1 MSLNPPQKGRP
12 PRPWR
17 RRLASDTNLGFV
29 LSAGLHLLLFLL
41 LGGLGARQL
50 AETRKLTE
58 ISYIEARYG
67 EAVAKQ
73 VSLAPEKLA
82 PPDAIPAKQ
91 EPPALEGSL
100 FAKGEPQAQPA
111 TPALSAVP
119 PPLPAPRDATN
130 PFAAQALKSRQR
142 RTDGPA
148 VPRLREDQLLLS
160 AGLTDNPRRVMMGA
174 EDVNLKGQML
184 VGRSARLGDEALF
197 KVEGGEG
204 PALAGAA
211 LTLAVPAGGLAGGHP
226 DLVGGTLAEGKE
238 AYRGELPRGNLV
250 AKDGSRERLTAL
262 ASLQVGSGASGLG
275 DDALAGAG
283 AAEPGRGTG
292 LISRGGADAVTR
304 AGPLAKRLESE
315 PRPAPA
321 IARSIE
327 PERPTSAAAAAPAEA
342 AAGGQADKGVSM
354 TLSGPILGR
363 DILSSR
369 APAYPAA
376 AKQQG
381 WLGTVSIYFTVLPD
395 GSIKKVFVEQA
406 SPHQVLDEAAK
417 RCLADWRFSPLP
429 AGNSAEQWGVLTI
442 VFRLR

>member
-1 MSLNPPQKGRP
+1 MSLNAPQKGRP
-12 PRPWR
+12 PRRWR
-17 RRLASDTNLGFV
+17 RRLVSDTNLGFV
-29 LSAGLHLLLFLL
+29 LSTGLHLLLFLL

-67 EAVAKQ
+67 EAVAKK
-73 VSLAPEKLA
+73 VTLAPEKLA
-82 PPDAIPAKQ
+82 PPAATPAKQ

-100 FAKGEPQAQPA
+100 FAKGEPQAQPTA
-111 TPALSAVP
+111 PALSAVP

-142 RTDGPA
+142 RADGPA
-148 VPRLREDQLLLS
+148 VPRVREDQLLLS

-174 EDVNLKGQML
+174 EDVNLKGQVL

-197 KVEGGEG
+197 KVEGGDG
-204 PALAGAA
+204 PALAGGA
-211 LTLAVPAGGLAGGHP
+211 LTLAVPTGGLAGGHP
-226 DLVGGTLAEGKE
+226 DLVGGALAEGKE
-238 AYRGELPRGNLV
+238 AYRGELPSGNLV

-262 ASLQVGSGASGLG
+262 ASLQVGGSGLG
-275 DDALAGAG
+275 GDALAGAG
-283 AAEPGRGTG
+283 AAEPSRGTG
-292 LISRGGADAVTR
+292 LNSRGGADAITR
-304 AGPLAKRLESE
+304 GGTLAKRLESE
-315 PRPAPA
+315 PRPATA

-327 PERPTSAAAAAPAEA
+327 PERPAPSAAPAPAEA
-342 AAGGQADKGVSM
+342 GAGGRAEKGVSM

-363 DILSSR
+363 EILGSR
-369 APAYPAA
+369 PPDYPQA

-381 WLGTVSIYFTVLPD
+381 WQGTVSIYFTVLPD
-395 GSIKKVFVEQA
+395 GTIKKVFVEQA